1 MSTDH
6 DATVAANIGR
16 AFDFLADVHE
26 KPGVLD
32 RLPDGATLAFR
43 ELDVYGHVYRLT
55 AARAGGA
62 DAEWV
67 ATISGYSLTAGAQM
81 FSRPVVDGR
90 STMHDLE
97 AIVRTFRATGDT
109 AEAALDALAAE
120 LKKAI
125 GDAIAAE
132 KQASLDEANRRRE
145 ARDRRTRVRRTWE

>member
-6 DATVAANIGR
+6 DATIAANIGR

-26 KPGVLD
+26 EPGVLA

-43 ELDVYGHVYRLT
+43 EIDVLGHVYRLT
-55 AARAGGA
+55 AARAAG
-62 DAEWV
+62 AEWV
-67 ATISGYSLTAGAQM
+67 AAISGYSLTAGAQL

-90 STMHDLE
+90 STIHDQ
-97 AIVRTFRATGDT
+97 ATIVRTFRATGDT

-125 GDAIAAE
+125 GDAIAAG
-132 KQASLDEANRRRE
+132 KQADLDEANQRRE
-145 ARDRRTRVRRTWE
+145 ARDRRTRARRTWE